1 MNMNPGKRFEPPLA
15 VVFGGHSPI
24 AMACVRHLAEVQDVI
39 LVSRKVDSVLQEAF
53 GSCPRVTLKEVD
65 LEVSGQARSLIIQIL
80 DEGKNINA
88 IVFLQRYRPKTE
100 PLFEAHC
107 AVELW
112 SIKDVLE
119 AMGERKADGRTVHI
133 LISSSPAA
141 SKVLVDQDFYY
152 HLVKSGQEA
161 LVRYFSV
168 SLARLGIIVNAI
180 RIGSIVIK
188 PRAASYWDS
197 IPNVVE
203 RLSDIAPS
211 GTLQS
216 SDTAGA
222 AFATLVRVSVAGFTG
237 QILTIDDGFDLRD
250 AAQVAKNSLEQ

>member
-1 MNMNPGKRFEPPLA
+1 MNMYRGSTLEPPLA

-24 AMACVRHLAEVQDVI
+24 AIACVRHLAEVQDVI
-39 LVSRKVDSVLQEAF
+39 LVSRKVDSVLKEVF

-65 LEVSGQARSLIIQIL
+65 LEVPGQARSLIMQIL
-80 DEGKNINA
+80 DERKNING

-119 AMGERKADGRTVHI
+119 AMGERNADGRRVQV

-141 SKVLVDQDFYY
+141 SKVLVDQDFHY

-168 SLARLGIIVNAI
+168 SLARLGICVNAI

-197 IPNVVE
+197 IPDVVKS
-203 RLSDIAPS
+203 LLNIAPS

-216 SDTAGA
+216 SDTVGA
-222 AFATLVRVSVAGFTG
+222 AFATLVRVNIAGFNG

-250 AAQVAKNSLEQ
+250 SAQVAKSCLEH

>member
-1 MNMNPGKRFEPPLA
+1 MNKNSGKTLETPLA

-39 LVSRKVDSVLQEAF
+39 LVSRKIDFMLQEAF
-53 GSCPRVTLKEVD
+53 RSCPRVFLKELD

-88 IVFLQRYRPKTE
+88 IVFLQRYRPKNE

-119 AMGERKADGRTVHI
+119 AMGEREADGRTVHV

-141 SKVLVDQDFYY
+141 SKVLIDQDFHY

-168 SLARLGIIVNAI
+168 SLARLGICVNAI

-188 PRAASYWDS
+188 PRAASYWNS

-203 RLSDIAPS
+203 NLKNIAPS

-216 SDTAGA
+216 SDTVGA
-222 AFATLVRVSVAGFTG
+222 AFATLALVNAAGFTG
-237 QILTIDDGFDLRD
+237 QIFTIDDGFDLRD
-250 AAQVAKNSLEQ
+250 SAQIAKSSLED